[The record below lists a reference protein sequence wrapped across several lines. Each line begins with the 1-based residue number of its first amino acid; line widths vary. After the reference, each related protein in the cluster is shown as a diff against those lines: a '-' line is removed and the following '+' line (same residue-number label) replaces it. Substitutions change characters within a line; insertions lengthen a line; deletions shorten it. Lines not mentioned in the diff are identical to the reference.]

1 MRKFCA
7 IGCIGHT
14 FDRLYIEVTDE
25 LLERICTMR
34 LLTGGED
41 YVFKPD
47 YIYTLEQLPNPC
59 VFFKMSATK
68 ISFKNFDISFL
79 YWVDSKKITVRYL
92 DD

>member
-7 IGCIGHT
+7 VGCIGHT
-14 FDRLYIEVTDE
+14 FDRLYIEITDE

-34 LLTGGED
+34 LLNGGQD

-47 YIYTLEQLPNPC
+47 YIYTLEQLPSNC
-59 VFFKMSATK
+59 VFYKTSATK
-68 ISFKNFDISFL
+68 ISFKNFSISFL
-79 YWVDSKKITVRYL
+79 YWVDNKKITVRYL